1 MPAVSWAGFNPAGRG
16 GLVLKA
22 VFEQPRRL
30 TREQAV
36 KLTVQDIRD
45 FHEEFLLKSGQLL
58 VQNPNEDWHS
68 LAGIKLKVSKGI
80 ETPSK
85 TLITTYLNCSLL
97 FFCIPL
103 RRFLVSSN
111 KAT

>member
-1 MPAVSWAGFNPAGRG
+1 M
-16 GLVLKA
+16 LKA

-36 KLTVQDIRD
+36 KLSVQDIRD

-68 LAGIKLKVSKGI
+68 LAGIKLKVSEAL
-80 ETPSK
+80 ETLPK
-85 TLITTYLNCSLL
+85 HFPRLL
-97 FFCIPL
+97 LVFPLPLYCIQEIFNL
-103 RRFLVSSN
+103 FQ
-111 KAT
+111 